1 MRIFRYLVD
10 MKAVPVDFMA
20 DPDGKWTYDE
30 LLEAAGFDPDADDVC
45 IGALSEPFEGHPDGA
60 AVVTRAQ
67 SGRSYI
73 AVVECVTRPEPIR
86 LRPAAAAQVESVQ
99 AA

>member
-10 MKAVPVDFMA
+10 MGAVPVDFLA
-20 DPDGKWTYDE
+20 DPDGNWTYE
-30 LLEAAGFDPDADDVC
+30 GLLEAAGFDPGSTGIQ

-60 AVVTRAQ
+60 AVITRAQ
-67 SGRSYI
+67 SGRAYI
-73 AVVECVTRPEPIR
+73 AVVECVERKQPIQLRPERAP
-86 LRPAAAAQVESVQ
+86 SHVQ